1 MAERRRVA
9 ARRRAAPRAVGTGTG
24 TDAGAGAGADADL
37 DLDLDLDR
45 SGSASSANAEVARL
59 FAEIGDILEIK
70 GEPPY
75 RYNAYRTA
83 ARSVGSASERLDV
96 LFEEGRLRGL
106 NGVGSSL
113 EARII
118 EYLKTGRM
126 QSHEDVRRD
135 FPVALASLLQVPGLG
150 PGRARAVY
158 QELGIST
165 LPDLEDAA
173 RSGRLRE
180 VTGFGPRAIDALV
193 HSLEQLKQRSTRGL
207 LSEAWAAFA
216 QVRDALGGLDAE
228 DQRLAAVG
236 SVRRM
241 QDTVGGLDV
250 LAGRETAEEAEQAI
264 ETVANLPNLVQV
276 LDRSA
281 DEVSVQ
287 LYGGLEV
294 RLMIVPPETWGSALV
309 WYTGSRGH
317 VARLEE
323 LARGRG
329 WQLSPLGLEDDATG
343 QLLEREREAAIYE
356 RLGLAWIPPELRED
370 AGEIEAAQSG
380 SLPRLVELTDIRGD
394 LHTHTNWTDGT
405 ETLEDMARAARARGY
420 EYMALTDHTQ
430 NLAMTRGLTPE
441 RLEEQRV
448 LVSRLNKKLAPFVVL
463 LGTEMDILLDG
474 QLDFSDD
481 VLRSLDYVSASVHSG
496 FRQAGD
502 VMTERMLRAISNPL
516 VNTLNH
522 PHGRIIRRRD
532 GYAVDMQAVVERA
545 ARVGCALELNA
556 TPDRL
561 DLNGTWARRAKELA
575 ARFTISSDAHNTHEL
590 DFMQFGLASARR
602 GWLTAADVLNTRPLD
617 ELKHLLAARRQ
628 S

>member
-1 MAERRRVA
+1 MAERRRVSS
-9 ARRRAAPRAVGTGTG
+9 ARRRAAPSPLNI
-24 TDAGAGAGADADL
+24 DAPTPMRDADADEG
-37 DLDLDLDR
+37 R
-45 SGSASSANAEVARL
+45 ATSSANAEVARL
-59 FAEIGDILEIK
+59 FAEIGDILEIR

-83 ARSVGSASERLDV
+83 ARSVGGASERLDE
-96 LFEEGRLRGL
+96 LFEGGRLREL
-106 NGVGSSL
+106 NGVGSAL
-113 EARII
+113 EAKII

-126 QSHEDVRRD
+126 QAHDDARRD

-180 VTGFGPRAIDALV
+180 VSGFGPKAIETLV
-193 HSLEQLKQRSTRGL
+193 QNLDQLKQRSTRGL
-207 LSEAWAAFA
+207 ISDAWLAFA
-216 QVRDALGGLDAE
+216 QIRDALGGVADE
-228 DQRLAAVG
+228 DPRLARVAVVG
-236 SVRRM
+236 SARRM
-241 QDTVGGLDV
+241 QDSVGGLDV
-250 LAGRETAEEAEQAI
+250 LAARETAEEAERAL
-264 ETVANLPNLVQV
+264 ETIANLSNLVQV

-294 RLMIVPPETWGSALV
+294 HLLIVPPETWGSALV
-309 WYTGSRGH
+309 WYTGARSH
-317 VARLEE
+317 VSRLEE
-323 LARGRG
+323 LARARG

-343 QLLEREREAAIYE
+343 QLLERESEAAIYE
-356 RLGLAWIPPELRED
+356 RLGLQWIPPELRED
-370 AGEIEAAQSG
+370 EGEIEAAQSG
-380 SLPRLVELTDIRGD
+380 SLPKLVELSDIRGD

-405 ETLEDMARAARARGY
+405 ETLEEMAKTARARGY

-430 NLAMTRGLTPE
+430 NLAMTRGLSPE
-441 RLEEQRV
+441 RLAEQRV
-448 LVSRLNKKLAPFVVL
+448 LVSRLNKKLAPFVIL
-463 LGTEMDILLDG
+463 LGTEMDILMDG

-481 VLRSLDYVSASVHSG
+481 VLRTLDYVSASVHTG
-496 FRQAGD
+496 FRQARE

-532 GYAVDMQAVVERA
+532 GYAVDTQAVIERA
-545 ARVGCALELNA
+545 AHNGCALELNA

-561 DLNGTWARRAKELA
+561 DLNGTWARRAQKLG
-575 ARFTISSDAHNTHEL
+575 ARFTISSDAHNTSEL
-590 DFMQFGLASARR
+590 EFMQFGVASARR
-602 GWLTAADVLNTRPLD
+602 GWLTAADVLNTRPL
-617 ELKHLLAARRQ
+617 EQLKHLLATRRNA
-628 S
+628 